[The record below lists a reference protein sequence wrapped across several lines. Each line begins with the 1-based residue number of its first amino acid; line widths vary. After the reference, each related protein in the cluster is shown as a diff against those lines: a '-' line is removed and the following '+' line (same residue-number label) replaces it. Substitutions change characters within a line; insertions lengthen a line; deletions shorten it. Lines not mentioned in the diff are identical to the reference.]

1 MRDFEVYEDGAG
13 QLHFFVFTDRGDIEY
28 AMIYL
33 DPQDLRRDLAAL
45 REYGTAEDWAGM
57 DMWDCPSTPVTP
69 EEHYDIIRRDCLLVA
84 DQHGVYLGRAD
95 IAAKDALSG
104 VCTIGPKSLR
114 G

>member
-1 MRDFEVYEDGAG
+1 MRDFEVYEDEAG

-45 REYGTAEDWAGM
+45 REYGIAEDWAGM
-57 DMWDCPSTPVTP
+57 DMWGCPSTPVTP

-84 DQHGVYLGRAD
+84 DQHGVYLDRAG
-95 IAAKDALSG
+95 IAAKDALLSS
-104 VCTIGPKSLR
+104 PALMR
-114 G
+114 A